1 MMTVT
6 LPHTLS
12 TRQYYGDP
20 LLAILAALLLV
31 FGLVMMTSAS
41 IEIASSTYGDTFYF
55 FKRQA
60 AFLFVGLGLGVAII
74 LNPMRMWYR
83 SSVLLLFISYLLLLI
98 VLIPGIGRNVNGAS
112 RWIALP
118 GFTLQ
123 PSEVAKLFVVMFTAW
138 FLSRHRELV
147 QDSLRGLVYPAL
159 LLGPVVALLLSEPD
173 FGATVVLCL
182 AVMGMMFLGGINLF
196 YMLMAGG
203 ILGGGAWLAII
214 TSSYR
219 QQRLNTFL
227 QMLDNPFREDVA
239 FGSGYQLAQALIGF
253 GRGEWFGVGLGNSIQ
268 KMYFLPE
275 AHTDF
280 VLAIIAEEL
289 GLVGVLFVLL
299 LFFGFIARALVL
311 ARKNEESGRL
321 FAAYLGYGI
330 SLLFLGQLII
340 NAAVNVGLMPTKGLT
355 LPFLSYGGS
364 SLIMCI
370 VMVAILLRIDIEHH
384 LYSNQPRAMSQ
395 SRGPGEQR

>member
-1 MMTVT
+1 MTT
-6 LPHTLS
+6 LTMPHTLS
-12 TRQYYGDP
+12 TRQYFGDP
-20 LLAILAALLLV
+20 PLIIMSALLLV

-41 IEIASSTYGDTFYF
+41 IEIASRSYGDIFYF
-55 FKRQA
+55 FKRQL
-60 AFLFVGLGLGVAII
+60 AFLVVGLILAGAII
-74 LNPMRMWYR
+74 MNPMRLWYR
-83 SSVLLLFISYLLLLI
+83 SSVLLLFVAYLVLVM
-98 VLIPGIGRNVNGAS
+98 VLIPGIGHKVNGS
-112 RWIALP
+112 TRWIALP
-118 GFTLQ
+118 GFSLQ
-123 PSEVAKLFVVMFTAW
+123 ASEVAKLFVVVFTAW

-147 QDSLRGLVYPAL
+147 RSSLRGFIYPAL
-159 LLGPVVALLLSEPD
+159 LLAPVVGLLLIEPD

-182 AVMGMMFLGGINLF
+182 AVMGMLFLGGINTF
-196 YMLMAGG
+196 YMTVAGG

-219 QQRLNTFL
+219 QARLTTFL
-227 QMLDNPFREDVA
+227 QSLQNPFNEDVV

-289 GLVGVLFVLL
+289 GMFGVLILL
-299 LFFGFIARALVL
+299 ILFFAFIARALIIS
-311 ARKNEESGRL
+311 RRNEESGRL

-340 NAAVNVGLMPTKGLT
+340 NAAVNMGLMPTKGLT

-364 SLIMCI
+364 SLIMSF

-384 LYSNQPRAMSQ
+384 LYTTQPRTMAPQHM
-395 SRGPGEQR
+395 GEAR